1 MEYSKLAYYAALFAN
16 DLKFI
21 HIHAAGENME
31 DIRDESDTLYY
42 KAVRDFE
49 DFAKL
54 AIINNEK
61 LGNINS
67 VRSYVPETEWKA
79 IDKDAVDFNDF
90 VMYIAVNGQQ
100 YLNSIKNIEN
110 KDRDTEDRIKYWEDA
125 VTYDNGQRMASYKSV
140 EDSNT
145 PVPKNPNP
153 PQLKVTQALPPNGP
167 NEFAVI
173 AMPGWRDI
181 GASSALSKS
190 VLGV

>member
-1 MEYSKLAYYAALFAN
+1 MEYSKLAYYAALLAN
-16 DLKFI
+16 DLKHI
-21 HIHAAGENME
+21 HIHAAGESMD

-42 KAVRDFE
+42 KAVRDYE
-49 DFAKL
+49 DFAKM

-61 LGNINS
+61 VGNINS
-67 VRSYVPETEWKA
+67 VRSFVPDTEWKA

-90 VMYIAVNGQQ
+90 VMYVAINGQQ
-100 YLNSIKNIEN
+100 YLNAIKNIEN

-125 VTYDNGQRMASYKSV
+125 VTYDNGQRMAFTKSV

-153 PQLKVTQALPPNGP
+153 PELKVTQAIQAGGP
-167 NEFAVI
+167 KEYAI
-173 AMPGWRDI
+173 MAMPSWRDI